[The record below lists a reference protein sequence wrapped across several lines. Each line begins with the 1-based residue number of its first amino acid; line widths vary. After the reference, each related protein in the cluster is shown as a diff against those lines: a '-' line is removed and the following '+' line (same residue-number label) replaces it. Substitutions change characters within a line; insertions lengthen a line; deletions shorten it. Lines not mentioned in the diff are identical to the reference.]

1 MNKVVSKENAL
12 HYIWGEICDGWHLLD
27 NDKLNVIM
35 ELVPPGK
42 SEKMHYHNESRQF
55 FFILNGKAV
64 IEIEGQIHDLSAN
77 EGIEVEPKQVH
88 QFRNESSEDVT
99 FIVIS
104 SPKSHGDRVDVENL
118 S

>member
-1 MNKVVSKENAL
+1 MNKVMNKENAV
-12 HYIWGEICDGWHLLD
+12 HYIWGDVCDGWHLL
-27 NDKLNVIM
+27 NDDRLSVIL
-35 ELVPPGK
+35 ENVPPGK
-42 SEKMHYHNESRQF
+42 SEKMHYHNESCQF
-55 FFILNGKAV
+55 FYILSGKAA
-64 IEIEGQIHDLSAN
+64 IEIEGQIFDLNAN